1 MVRHERRHRRSQ
13 AGGPG
18 ATRERLSLII
28 NTIPMLAWATRPD
41 GYCDFLNQRWLD
53 YSGMPAEQAYG
64 WGWAAAIH
72 PDDAEGL
79 QEYWRLCL
87 ASGTPA
93 DTEARLRRFDGVYRW
108 FLFRDNPLG
117 DEAGNIVKWYG
128 TAVDIE
134 DRKQA
139 EEELRRSEALLAEG
153 QSVSQTG
160 SFYCR
165 ADSDDIRPSGEFYRI
180 LEFE

>member
-1 MVRHERRHRRSQ
+1 M
-13 AGGPG
+13 
-18 ATRERLSLII
+18 II